1 MTTLQYYHLRGYAP
15 VFLSMTGLRVEEFDT
30 LAKEVLPQFEGAE
43 SQRLARTTR
52 QRAVGGG
59 EKPHLDSRDQLLLT
73 IIWLRQYPTHD
84 VLGFFFGVSQPTVG
98 RYIERMLPILEQAGR
113 DTMRGHDPGRK
124 RRRSLAALLDDVPD
138 LARVVDSFEQRVQRP
153 KVVADRDGWY
163 SGKKRMH
170 TVKSQIVVES
180 ESGWIRNVADS
191 VKGRVSDI
199 KLIEVSR
206 VLDHLPN
213 LTGMMGDAAY
223 QGIAKLHAL
232 GCSPCKK
239 PIRGELT
246 EMQIAYNHAFS
257 QRRIIVE
264 TIINRLRR
272 YQSLTQ
278 MDRQHRQ
285 THTARVCAVAGLVNR
300 QLRHRMAA

>member
-1 MTTLQYYHLRGYAP
+1 MTLQYYHLRQYAA
-15 VFLSMTGLRVEEFDT
+15 VFLSMTGLRVGEFDV
-30 LAKEVLPQFEGAE
+30 LAKEVLPQFEAAE
-43 SQRLARTTR
+43 GQRLVRATR

-73 IIWLRQYPTHD
+73 VMWLRQYPTHD

-98 RYIERMLPILEQAGR
+98 RYIERMVAVLEQAGR
-113 DTMRGHDPGRK
+113 DTMREHDPGRK

-180 ESGWIRNVADS
+180 ESGWITDIADS

-199 KLIEVSR
+199 KLIELSG
-206 VLDHLPN
+206 VLDHLPT
-213 LTGMMGDAAY
+213 LTGLMGDAAY
-223 QGIAKLHAL
+223 QGIAKLHPL
-232 GCSPCKK
+232 GCSPRKK
-239 PIRGELT
+239 PIRGQLT
-246 EMQIAYNHAFS
+246 EAQIAYNHAFS

-278 MDRQHRQ
+278 MDRHHRIG
-285 THTARVCAVAGLVNR
+285 HTARVCAVAGLVNR

>member
-1 MTTLQYYHLRGYAP
+1 MTLEYDHLKNYAP
-15 VFLSMTGLRVEEFDT
+15 VFLSMTGLRVGEFDS
-30 LAKEVLPQFEGAE
+30 LAKDVVPQFEAAE
-43 SQRLARTTR
+43 SRRLARPTR
-52 QRAVGGG
+52 QRGVGAG
-59 EKPHLDSRDQLLLT
+59 EKPHLDNRNQLLLT
-73 IIWLRQYPTHD
+73 VIWLRQYPTHD

-98 RYIERMLPILEQAGR
+98 RYIERMLPLLEQAGR
-113 DTMRGHDPGRK
+113 DSMKGQDPGRK
-124 RRRSLAALLDDVPD
+124 RRRSLAALLKDVPD
-138 LARVVDSFEQRVQRP
+138 LVRVVDSFEQRVQRP
-153 KVVADRDGWY
+153 KLVADRDGWY
-163 SGKKRMH
+163 SGKKKTH

-180 ESGWIRNVADS
+180 ESGWIRDVADS

-199 KLIEVSR
+199 KLIEVSA
-206 VLDHLPN
+206 VLDRLPD
-213 LTGMMGDAAY
+213 LTGIMGDAAY

-232 GCSPCKK
+232 GCSPYKK

-246 EMQIAYNHAFS
+246 EDMIAYNHAFS

-278 MDRQHRQ
+278 MDRQHRHG
-285 THTARVCAVAGLVNR
+285 HTARVCAVAGLVNR

>member
-1 MTTLQYYHLRGYAP
+1 MTLQYYHLKNYGS
-15 VFLSMTGLRVEEFDT
+15 VFLSMTGLRVGEFDS
-30 LAKEVLPQFEGAE
+30 LAKEVLPQFKEAE
-43 SQRLARTTR
+43 SRRLARTTR
-52 QRAVGGG
+52 KRAAGGG

-73 IIWLRQYPTHD
+73 VIWLRQYPTHD

-98 RYIERMLPILEQAGR
+98 RYIERMLPLLEQAGR
-113 DTMRGHDPGRK
+113 DSMKGHDPGRK
-124 RRRSLAALLDDVPD
+124 RRRSLAALLEDVPD

-153 KVVADRDGWY
+153 KRVADRDGWY
-163 SGKKRMH
+163 SGKKKRH

-199 KLIEVSR
+199 KLIAVSA
-206 VLDHLPN
+206 VLDDLPH

-223 QGIAKLHAL
+223 QGIAKLHPL
-232 GCSPCKK
+232 GCSPYKK

-246 EMQIAYNHAFS
+246 ETQMAYNHAFS

-278 MDRQHRQ
+278 MDRQHRLD
-285 THTARVCAVAGLVNR
+285 HTARVCAVAGLVNR
-300 QLRHRMAA
+300 QLRYRMAA

>member
-1 MTTLQYYHLRGYAP
+1 MRLKYDHLKNYAP
-15 VFLSMTGLRVEEFDT
+15 VFLSMTGLRVGEFDS
-30 LAKEVLPQFEGAE
+30 LAKDVLPQFEAAE
-43 SQRLARTTR
+43 NQRLARPTR
-52 QRAVGGG
+52 QRAGGAG
-59 EKPHLDSRDQLLLT
+59 EKPHLDNRDQLLLT
-73 IIWLRQYPTHD
+73 VIWLRQYPTHD

-98 RYIERMLPILEQAGR
+98 RYIERMLPVLEQSGR
-113 DTMRGHDPGRK
+113 DSMKGHDPGRK
-124 RRRSLAALLDDVPD
+124 RRRSLEALLKDVPD
-138 LARVVDSFEQRVQRP
+138 LVRVVDSFEQRVQRP
-153 KVVADRDGWY
+153 KRVADRDGWY
-163 SGKKRMH
+163 SGKKKTH

-180 ESGWIRNVADS
+180 ESGWIRDVAGS

-199 KLIEVSR
+199 KLIEISE
-206 VLDHLPN
+206 VLDHLPD

-223 QGIAKLHAL
+223 QGIAKLHPL
-232 GCSPCKK
+232 GCSPYKK

-246 EMQIAYNHAFS
+246 EAMIAYNHAFS

-278 MDRQHRQ
+278 MDRQHRHG
-285 THTARVCAVAGLVNR
+285 HTARVCAVAGLVNR

>member
-1 MTTLQYYHLRGYAP
+1 MTLEYDHLKNYAP
-15 VFLSMTGLRVEEFDT
+15 VFLSMTGLRVGEFDS
-30 LAKEVLPQFEGAE
+30 LAKDVLPQFEAAE
-43 SQRLARTTR
+43 SQRLARATR
-52 QRAVGGG
+52 QRAVGAG
-59 EKPHLDSRDQLLLT
+59 EKPHLDGRGQLLLT

-113 DTMRGHDPGRK
+113 NSMKGHDPGRK

-153 KVVADRDGWY
+153 KTVADRDGWY
-163 SGKKRMH
+163 SGKKKMH
-170 TVKSQIVVES
+170 TVKSQIVVQS
-180 ESGWIRNVADS
+180 ENGWIRDVADS

-199 KLIEVSR
+199 KLIEVSA
-206 VLDHLPN
+206 VLDDLPD

-223 QGIAKLHAL
+223 QGITKLHPL
-232 GCSPCKK
+232 GCSPYKK
-239 PIRGELT
+239 PIRGQLT
-246 EMQIAYNHAFS
+246 EEMIAYNHAFS

-278 MDRQHRQ
+278 MDRQHRHG
-285 THTARVCAVAGLVNR
+285 HTARVCAVAGLVNR

>member
-1 MTTLQYYHLRGYAP
+1 MTTLEYNHLRRYAP
-15 VFLSMTGLRVEEFDT
+15 VFLTMTGLRIGEFDA

-43 SQRLARTTR
+43 GQRLARATR

-73 IIWLRQYPTHD
+73 VVWLRQYPTHD
-84 VLGFFFGVSQPTVG
+84 VLGFLFGVSQPTVG
-98 RYIERMLPILEQAGR
+98 RYIERMLPILEPAGR
-113 DTMRGHDPGRK
+113 DTLQGHDPGRK

-153 KVVADRDGWY
+153 KAVADRDGWY

-180 ESGWIRNVADS
+180 ESGWIRDVAAS

-199 KLIEVSR
+199 KLIEVSG
-206 VLDHLPN
+206 VLARLPA

-223 QGIAKLHAL
+223 QGIAKLHPL
-232 GCSPCKK
+232 GCSPYKK

-246 EMQIAYNHAFS
+246 EVQIAYNHAFS

-278 MDRQHRQ
+278 MDRQHRLG
-285 THTARVCAVAGLVNR
+285 HTARVCAVAGLVNR
-300 QLRHRMAA
+300 QLRHRLAA

>member
-1 MTTLQYYHLRGYAP
+1 MRLQYDHLRHYAS
-15 VFLSMTGLRVEEFDT
+15 VFLTMTGLRVGEFDA
-30 LAKEVLPQFEGAE
+30 LAKEVLPQFEAAE
-43 SQRLARTTR
+43 EQRLARTTR

-59 EKPHLDSRDQLLLT
+59 EKPYLNNRDQLLLT
-73 IIWLRQYPTHD
+73 VVWLRQYPTHD
-84 VLGFFFGVSQPTVG
+84 VLGFFFEVSQPTVG
-98 RYIERMLPILEQAGR
+98 RYIQRMLPLLEQAGR

-124 RRRSLAALLDDVPD
+124 RRRSLAALLQDVPD

-153 KVVADRDGWY
+153 KVAAERDGWY

-170 TVKSQIVVES
+170 TVKSQVVVES
-180 ESGWIRNVADS
+180 ESGWITDIAAS

-199 KLIEVSR
+199 KLVEQSG
-206 VLDHLPN
+206 VLDRLPA

-223 QGIAKLHAL
+223 QGMTKLHPL
-232 GCSPCKK
+232 GRSPYKK

-246 EMQIAYNHAFS
+246 AEQTAYNQAFS

-285 THTARVCAVAGLVNR
+285 GHTARVCAVAGLVNR

>member
-1 MTTLQYYHLRGYAP
+1 MRLQYNHLRRYAP
-15 VFLSMTGLRVEEFDT
+15 VFLTMTGLRIGEFDV
-30 LAKEVLPQFEGAE
+30 LAKEVLPQFEAAE
-43 SQRLARTTR
+43 EQRLARTTR
-52 QRAVGGG
+52 QRAIGGG

-73 IIWLRQYPTHD
+73 LVWLRQYPTHD

-124 RRRSLAALLDDVPD
+124 RRRSLAALLKDVPD

-153 KVVADRDGWY
+153 KAVAERDGWY

-170 TVKSQIVVES
+170 TVKSQVVVES
-180 ESGWIRNVADS
+180 ESGWITDIADS

-199 KLIEVSR
+199 KLVEQSGVLSR
-206 VLDHLPN
+206 LPA

-223 QGIAKLHAL
+223 QGIAKLHPL
-232 GCSPCKK
+232 GCSPRKK

-246 EMQIAYNHAFS
+246 DEQVAYNHAFS

-285 THTARVCAVAGLVNR
+285 SHTARVCAVAGLVNR